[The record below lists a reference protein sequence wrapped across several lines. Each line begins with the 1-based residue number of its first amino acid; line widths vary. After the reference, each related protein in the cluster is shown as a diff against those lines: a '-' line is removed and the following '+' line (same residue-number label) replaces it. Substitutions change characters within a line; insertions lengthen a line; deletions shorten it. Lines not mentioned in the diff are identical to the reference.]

1 MLTQITSR
9 PDGTELT
16 NEDVQS
22 GDVVVWEYE
31 QTDGLITRCA
41 YIHRIL
47 RELPDVPT
55 ELGIYISDNQYYRLT
70 LAGWTH
76 VLQSNGGQDKYLSP
90 NSITGIHMGSP
101 LRRLVPEG

>member
-47 RELPDVPT
+47 RELPDVPKD
-55 ELGIYISDNQYYRLT
+55 LGFYVSGNSMYLLRASGWYLVRFGSANSYRST
-70 LAGWTH
+70 SQMEA
-76 VLQSNGGQDKYLSP
+76 
-90 NSITGIHMGSP
+90 IHQLEP